1 MVSKLRKYGPPV
13 IVLAVFIVLWQAA
26 VAVFD
31 IEPYILPSPLAI
43 ASNTVSE
50 APRLFHHT
58 LSTLGVTLLGFTAGT
73 AAGFVL
79 AALLHLI
86 PGAKAGFYPLL
97 VLTQN
102 VPVIALGSLLV
113 VWFGFGILPRLIL
126 IMLVCFFPVVVAML
140 TGLTQSDPK
149 LVDYM
154 KMIGASKSQ
163 LFWRLELPNAVSYL
177 FSGLKIAASYSV
189 ISAIYAESIGGSEG
203 LGNFMLVS
211 QRGWQ
216 TANVFSA
223 IAIIVVLSLI
233 LFGIIS
239 LAEQIL
245 VRGGRRKPEKGA

>member
-1 MVSKLRKYGPPV
+1 
-13 IVLAVFIVLWQAA
+13 
-26 VAVFD
+26 
-31 IEPYILPSPLAI
+31 
-43 ASNTVSE
+43 
-50 APRLFHHT
+50 
-58 LSTLGVTLLGFTAGT
+58 
-73 AAGFVL
+73 
-79 AALLHLI
+79 
-86 PGAKAGFYPLL
+86 YPLL